1 MLFRSLVNI
10 IDGDINTSFHSYWAF
25 HGYPS
30 DFSEF
35 PYIQVELPHVYSG
48 FKFSYITRTAANGS
62 NNGNANP
69 QELNIYTSENGIDF
83 TLLKTLSDDLPL
95 SEMGA
100 TYESELMVPMSGS
113 FRYLRIEST
122 HSKAVSYTHLVL
134 YKYWMSCFVLIIR
147 Y

>member
-1 MLFRSLVNI
+1 MISSNARTEDFESLDPRTQLVNI

-69 QELNIYTSENGIDF
+69 QELNIYTSEDGIDF

-95 SEMGA
+95 
-100 TYESELMVPMSGS
+100 
-113 FRYLRIEST
+113 
-122 HSKAVSYTHLVL
+122 
-134 YKYWMSCFVLIIR
+134 
-147 Y
+147 